1 MCAYCK
7 LHTSAYYF
15 TDSNHIAK
23 EHKQSADLFMLFLL
37 IVQYI
42 LLVLL
47 R

>member
-1 MCAYCK
+1 MSAYFK

-15 TDSNHIAK
+15 TDSNHVTQ